1 MICHRTRETTRE
13 HSNTS
18 WQCSDKAIM
27 AKVFCHSILVVV
39 FCVLLFCRTSVAIS
53 RPTSIVLENNEYK
66 HILVAIDDSVDD
78 DPTLIQTIKVR
89 AVCIIHNASRRG
101 IGIDTLARLKRCFWL
116 DERRQLCKCSTS
128 RTFLKQQT
136 GGETH
141 TAYSTHEGLKT
152 IL

>member
-1 MICHRTRETTRE
+1 
-13 HSNTS
+13 
-18 WQCSDKAIM
+18 M
-27 AKVFCHSILVVV
+27 AKVCCRSILVVA

-89 AVCIIHNASRRG
+89 AVCIIHSTSRRG
-101 IGIDTLARLKRCFWL
+101 LGIDTLTRLKRCFGI
-116 DERRQLCKCSTS
+116 DKRRQLCKSSTN
-128 RTFLKQQT
+128 RDFLKQQT

-141 TAYSTHEGLKT
+141 TAYSTYEGLKT
-152 IL
+152 IFLKSNKFFFCFGFIS